1 MLRAAIRGF
10 PYKNNVGS
18 IMNRMKSTEAAPAE
32 YSSSMKGTLYFFF
45 LRRRSRFE
53 TKNAFKQVSIG

>member
-32 YSSSMKGTLYFFF
+32 YSSSMKGTYFFLF
-45 LRRRSRFE
+45 ELQTRFNVE
-53 TKNAFKQVSIG
+53 RIQVSIG